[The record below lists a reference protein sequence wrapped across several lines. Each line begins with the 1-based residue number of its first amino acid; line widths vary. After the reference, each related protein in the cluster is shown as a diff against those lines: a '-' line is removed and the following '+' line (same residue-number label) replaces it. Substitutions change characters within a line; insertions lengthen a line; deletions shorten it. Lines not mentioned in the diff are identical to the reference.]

1 MSSANVPRTS
11 FSEGGYLAATLFVD
25 VLKGIKGE
33 IDRASVTTA
42 LREMKPIDTPMIG
55 TPYTFGMASQHAP
68 NSSSKFVQLRDG
80 KWVVQTSQLRE
91 TTRLDERRRI
101 SRQNDCRPLPLN

>member
-1 MSSANVPRTS
+1 MSLMSSANVPRTS

-68 NSSSKFVQLRDG
+68 NSSSKFVQLREG
-80 KWVVQTSQLRE
+80 KWEVQTS
-91 TTRLDERRRI
+91 
-101 SRQNDCRPLPLN
+101 NFVKLPD